1 MDKRDEALKLALNVL
16 VNRVDADHEVINAIR
31 ECLANVDTN
40 DTLQE
45 PVEKTEK
52 NRHDR
57 KPLTDKE
64 IAHATAAVFMSG
76 SPSLTGIARAIE
88 AAHGIKEKT

>member
-1 MDKRDEALKLALNVL
+1 MKIYCSCCDKVQPVHIDNCRDAKTHEPFQYIVCKECYL
-16 VNRVDADHEVINAIR
+16 VIASGTDI
-31 ECLANVDTN
+31 
-40 DTLQE
+40 Q
-45 PVEKTEK
+45 
-52 NRHDR
+52 R

-88 AAHGIKEKT
+88 AAHGIKE